1 MQVSISRIHQNK
13 LKFESLKLNEKQ
25 QIMLLSNFLN
35 ANSSF
40 CYTFVWNNWLKIATI
55 CDYVE
60 LENISRI

>member
-1 MQVSISRIHQNK
+1 MQVSISRIYQNK

-40 CYTFVWNNWLKIATI
+40 CYTFVRNNWLKIATI